1 MNLSQP
7 YRKLSRTFLA
17 TQISTASAALLVA
30 GMLLLAFEFLTLRRE
45 TINDLQAHARIIS
58 LNSSAAV
65 VFGDPAAAAETLSSL
80 DTLSNLRAAVI
91 FDANGGRVAEHR
103 ENRKVVVNAPDE
115 GLLRDAYRFGFGSLT
130 VAEPILVAGERVG
143 SVVINSGLERV
154 YVRIG
159 VFAGV
164 FVIVG
169 MGSLLVSLPLMKRMS
184 GQVKSA
190 EARLDHLAHYDPVT
204 GLLNRNAFNEYLQSE
219 AAALMP
225 NGRQFG
231 LMLLDI
237 DNFKSVNDTFGHQLG
252 DQLLRQIAERLT
264 AAVRDRDKVFRIG
277 GDEFAVA
284 LVRIEGAERAERIAN
299 RLFEQFT
306 RRFRLESQE
315 IEAAVSGGISL
326 YPRDANNIQALASN
340 ADTAMYLA
348 KRNGKN
354 RFEMFRP
361 EMNAATQQR
370 VRLTQE
376 LRRAL
381 DRDQIELAY
390 QVQANA
396 DDLKITGVEA
406 LLRWNHP
413 ELGAVEPGD
422 FIPVAEDTG
431 LIIALGRWTIRAAC
445 REASTW
451 RASGIRDVRIAVNV
465 SVRQMRDEQLL
476 ACIDD
481 ALAESGLEPHLLE
494 LEITESLLLENID
507 ENIALLK
514 QLRARGINLSI
525 DDFGTGYSSMAYLH
539 QLPIDR
545 LKIDMSFVNNIPGDG
560 EAITTAI
567 IAMAHRLGIAVVA
580 EGVENDIQLDFL
592 REAGCDTVQGFL
604 LSRPLP
610 AAQLI
615 GLLSLGRV
623 RSADR

>member
-1 MNLSQP
+1 MNLSRP
-7 YRKLSRTFLA
+7 YRKLSRTFLS
-17 TQISTASAALLVA
+17 THISTASAALLVA
-30 GMLLLAFEFLTLRRE
+30 GMLLLAFEFFTLRRE
-45 TINDLQAHARIIS
+45 SINDLQTHARIIS
-58 LNSSAAV
+58 FNSSAAV
-65 VFGDPAAAAETLSSL
+65 VFGDPAAAAETLSAL

-91 FDANGGRVAEHR
+91 FDAKGRRVAEHR
-103 ENRKVVVNAPDE
+103 ENRRVVIDAPDE
-115 GLLRDAYRFGFGSLT
+115 VLIRDAYRFGFGSLT
-130 VAEPILVAGERVG
+130 VAEPILMAGERVG

-219 AAALMP
+219 AATLMP
-225 NGRQFG
+225 DGRQFG

-284 LVRIEGAERAERIAN
+284 LVRIEGADRAERIAR
-299 RLFEQFT
+299 RLFDQFT
-306 RRFRLESQE
+306 RRFRLENQE

-326 YPRDANNIQALASN
+326 YPRDASSIQALASN

-381 DRDQIELAY
+381 DRDQIQLAY

-413 ELGAVEPGD
+413 ELGAVEPKD

-451 RASGIRDVRIAVNV
+451 RASGISDVRIAVNV

-476 ACIDD
+476 ACIDH

-545 LKIDMSFVNNIPGDG
+545 LKIDMSFVKNIPGDG
-560 EAITTAI
+560 EVITTAI
-567 IAMAHRLGIAVVA
+567 IAMAHRLDIAVVA
-580 EGVENDIQLDFL
+580 EGVESDVQLDFL
-592 REAGCDTVQGFL
+592 RDAGCDTVQGFL

-610 AAQLI
+610 AERLT
-615 GLLSLGRV
+615 GLLSLGHA